1 MQFVQGAELKE
12 LASRQQT
19 LNSTIKPKRGSIR
32 DTNGKVLA
40 TSAQVDTITINP
52 DKIVVEHEDEEVEK
66 IKTAEY
72 KKKVARRASR
82 YIFFKL

>member
-1 MQFVQGAELKE
+1 M
-12 LASRQQT
+12 
-19 LNSTIKPKRGSIR
+19 
-32 DTNGKVLA
+32 LA
-40 TSAQVDTITINP
+40 TRAQVDTITINP